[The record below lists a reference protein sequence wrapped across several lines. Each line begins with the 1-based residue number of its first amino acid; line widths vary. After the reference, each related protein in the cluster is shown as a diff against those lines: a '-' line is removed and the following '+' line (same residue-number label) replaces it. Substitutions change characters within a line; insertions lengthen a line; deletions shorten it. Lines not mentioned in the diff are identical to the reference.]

1 MALNLWSPWGQHGSM
16 GSAQELRE
24 GISWWSQGL
33 RGDAGTTGEGPGKPG
48 GPAELKVA
56 PHLQAALMSFQTLA

>member
-1 MALNLWSPWGQHGSM
+1 M